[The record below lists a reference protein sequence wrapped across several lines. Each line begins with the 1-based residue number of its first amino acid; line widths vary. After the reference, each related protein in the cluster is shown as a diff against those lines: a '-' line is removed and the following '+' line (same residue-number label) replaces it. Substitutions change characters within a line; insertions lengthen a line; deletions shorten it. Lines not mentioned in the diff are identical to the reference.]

1 MDDTL
6 KEVIVEFGGQSF
18 TFKIDLTVGEELLL
32 AGRRSVLT
40 EGEYGNLA
48 KSKDLGEQM
57 AAITADRIAEMEIR
71 LIKAPDDF
79 ESFVTMKGKD
89 LNKIWKEFA
98 DKSGLF
104 PDDDTKKKKGKGE
117 ETKTD
122 SPE

>member
-6 KEVIVEFGGQSF
+6 KEVTVEFGGQSF
-18 TFKIDLTVGEELLL
+18 TFKIDLTVGEEMLL

-40 EGEYGNLA
+40 GGEYGNLA
-48 KSKDLGEQM
+48 KSKDIGEQM

-104 PDDDTKKKKGKGE
+104 PDNDRKKKEGKGE
-117 ETKTD
+117 D
-122 SPE
+122 SKENSEK